1 MIVHSE
7 WVEQL
12 SCISPI
18 LRWGEY
24 RAMIKLAKIM
34 TIRNDDNRII
44 STLMVM
50 IRESNDTLN
59 SILTLKCTPYIFY
72 GELKYLPNE
81 KWMSFE

>member
-1 MIVHSE
+1 MIVYSE

-24 RAMIKLAKIM
+24 RARRKLATIM

-50 IRESNDTLN
+50 IRELNEVLN
-59 SILTLKCTPYIFY
+59 SILSLKCIPYIFY

-81 KWMSFE
+81 KWMSF